1 MKSDSNLLANIL
13 TEKKELVRLFVIAA
27 ILAFSVGALASQFA
41 AQNIVPAWA
50 TTAIAFLL
58 ICISFCLLA
67 KDLKSSLSFEDEI
80 DAVILIDPKRNQ
92 IIPVRDYDF
101 SEKLHKTLSAV
112 KAESRSIFNEWEKEP
127 IVPVPADEPLEE
139 RTAEPID
146 ANASEQPT
154 YISIYRVTVDEES
167 VKIPQAARL
176 LQEAVSFVLLEEL
189 SLHLST
195 YFNDTDDDVYIKE
208 YKREDIPAFLL
219 KNRVLN
225 LLSTPIEQRDIFLN
239 AFPDGKKRPEG
250 ELYSLWGS
258 DGSMYS
264 RFDLVLPNGTTIQH
278 SEVGNIRIETKRLS
292 IELIVKY
299 SNSCAV
305 VGNAFL
311 ANYVGKDPHNVE
323 CRKLTILLR
332 CQIKPLSLVTSSG
345 WQYYRWLD
353 SFRERLKSSFDFP
366 TFQKDIHWQV
376 IEPLL
381 FSMRSRT
388 KPKKTTQTDNV
399 EQPEVISEQSL
410 TPDKAEAVG

>member
-1 MKSDSNLLANIL
+1 MKQDTTLLANIL
-13 TEKKELVRLFVIAA
+13 SEKKELVRLFVIAA

-41 AQNIVPAWA
+41 AQTMIPVWA
-50 TTAIAFLL
+50 TTFIAFLL
-58 ICISFCLLA
+58 ILISFGLLA

-80 DAVILIDPKRNQ
+80 DGVIFIDPKRNQ
-92 IIPVRDYDF
+92 IIPVKDYNF
-101 SEKLHKTLSAV
+101 SEKLHQTLLAV
-112 KAESRSIFNEWEKEP
+112 KAESRSIFNEWEKDP
-127 IVPVPADEPLEE
+127 IVPVPAEE
-139 RTAEPID
+139 TLSDKVSESRV
-146 ANASEQPT
+146 ASSGEQPT
-154 YISIYRVTVDEES
+154 YLSIFRVSAEGDS

-195 YFNDTDDDVYIKE
+195 YFNDSDDDVYIKE
-208 YKREDIPAFLL
+208 YKREDIPSFLL

-239 AFPDGKKRPEG
+239 AFPDGEERPEG

-264 RFDLVLPNGTTIQH
+264 RFDLVLPNGTKIQH
-278 SEVGNIRIETKRLS
+278 SEVGSIRIETKRLS
-292 IELIVKY
+292 IELVAKY
-299 SNSCAV
+299 SNSTAV
-305 VGNAFL
+305 VANAFL
-311 ANYVGKDPHNVE
+311 AKYVGKDPHSVE
-323 CRKLTILLR
+323 CRRLPIVLR

-366 TFQKDIHWQV
+366 TFQGDIHWQV

-381 FSMRSRT
+381 FSMRGQTTRT
-388 KPKKTTQTDNV
+388 KPAKTDDAKKTKNTQ
-399 EQPEVISEQSL
+399 EQP
-410 TPDKAEAVG
+410 